1 MKLFLLEIEEKD
13 NKLRCLV
20 YVMFYCRDT
29 YYFDY
34 IINESTRE
42 AFDLHACKNTTIAVI
57 VKHGLQ
63 QTRAVTD

>member
-20 YVMFYCRDT
+20 YCRDT